1 MISRRGSQ
9 TVKYF
14 WLRNQ
19 KKNHNKFIDIEEF
32 IISDLVS
39 DFFYSTS
46 INNSGLGDVFDE
58 QTEFLEIYR
67 TTSISDGR

>member
-1 MISRRGSQ
+1 LISRRGSQ

-19 KKNHNKFIDIEEF
+19 KKNHNKFIEIEEF
-32 IISDLVS
+32 IIS

-46 INNSGLGDVFDE
+46 IKNSGLGDVFDE

-67 TTSISDGR
+67 TTSISDGK

>member
-1 MISRRGSQ
+1 LISRRGSQ

-19 KKNHNKFIDIEEF
+19 KKNHNKFIKIEEF
-32 IISDLVS
+32 IIS

-46 INNSGLGDVFDE
+46 IKNSGLGDVFDE

-67 TTSISDGR
+67 TTSISDGK

>member
-1 MISRRGSQ
+1 LISRRGSQ
-9 TVKYF
+9 TAKYF

-19 KKNHNKFIDIEEF
+19 KKNHNKFIEIEEF
-32 IISDLVS
+32 IIS

-46 INNSGLGDVFDE
+46 IKNSGLGDVFDE

-67 TTSISDGR
+67 TTSISDGK

>member
-1 MISRRGSQ
+1 LISRRGSQ

-19 KKNHNKFIDIEEF
+19 KKNHNKFIEIAKF
-32 IISDLVS
+32 IISD
-39 DFFYSTS
+39 FFHSTS
-46 INNSGLGDVFDE
+46 IKNSGLGDVFDE

-67 TTSISDGR
+67 TTSISDGK

>member
-19 KKNHNKFIDIEEF
+19 KKNHNKFIEIEEF
-32 IISDLVS
+32 IIS

-46 INNSGLGDVFDE
+46 IKNSGLGDVFDE

-67 TTSISDGR
+67 TTSISDGK